1 MIIIYKKEIL
11 FNKITKHNK
20 SSHIKI
26 CKVKIAQDKIVFY
39 QGNYLIIHI
48 ETKKINSF
56 WFSKKLTKINKL
68 S

>member
-1 MIIIYKKEIL
+1 MIIIYKIEIL

-56 WFSKKLTKINKL
+56 
-68 S
+68 

>member
-26 CKVKIAQDKIVFY
+26 CKVKTAQDKIAFY
-39 QGNYLIIHI
+39 QGNNLIMHI
-48 ETKKINSF
+48 ETKMINNF
-56 WFSKKLTKINKL
+56 
-68 S
+68 